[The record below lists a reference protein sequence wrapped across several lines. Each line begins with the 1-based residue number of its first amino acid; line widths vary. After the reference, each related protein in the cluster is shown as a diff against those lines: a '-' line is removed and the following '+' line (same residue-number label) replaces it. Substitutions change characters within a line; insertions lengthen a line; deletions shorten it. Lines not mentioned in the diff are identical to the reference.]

1 MNHVSA
7 YSQIV
12 ARTGAERGYLL
23 GREQLQRLAESRNL
37 KELIVNLRGSPYEN
51 PLKTTTEPSPE
62 NLQQVFNDELARLY
76 RKTILYSPNELK
88 GFLRDYISRLE
99 IENLKTLL
107 RAKNAHLSYESI
119 TAMLSL
125 LTEDILDRQEIF
137 VEAAKA
143 GDFKGSLKYF
153 EGTPYARALSEA
165 LPLFEEAE
173 STRFF
178 DLTLDRYY
186 HERLLDSAKTVSR
199 EHTKTVLPILGPQID
214 IFNIDTIVRSKF
226 LDFPPQWV
234 DMAVTSRFYRLSRSQ
249 IHALM
254 LIESAVSA
262 LNILKET
269 AYRRFYFVRD
279 TLEETLTGLE
289 NAVKQ
294 NCLKQLNQMRIRD
307 AFSISTPLSIIMEKE
322 VEVEN
327 LTKITSGVEHN
338 WTTEE
343 IASILV

>member
-23 GREQLQRLAESRNL
+23 GEEKLQRLAQSRNL
-37 KELIVNLRGSPYEN
+37 KELTANLRGSPYEN
-51 PLKTTTEPSPE
+51 LLKTTTEPSLE
-62 NLQQVFNDELARLY
+62 NLQRVFNDELARLY
-76 RKTILYSPNELK
+76 RKTMLYSPNELQV
-88 GFLRDYISRLE
+88 FLKDYISRIE

-107 RAKNAHLSYESI
+107 RAKNAHLSYEST
-119 TAMLSL
+119 TAMLNL
-125 LTEDILDRQEIF
+125 PTEDILDRKEIF

-143 GDFKGSLKYF
+143 GDVKGSLKYF
-153 EGTPYARALSEA
+153 EGTPYAPALSEA
-165 LPLFEEAE
+165 LPLFEDAK

-178 DLTLDRYY
+178 ELTLDRDY

-199 EHTKTVLPILGPQID
+199 ERNKTVLPILGPQID
-214 IFNIDTIVRSKF
+214 LFNIDTIIRSKF
-226 LDFPPQWV
+226 LNFPPQWA
-234 DMAVTSRFYRLSRSQ
+234 DMAVTSKFYKLSSSQ

-254 LIESAVSA
+254 LIESAASA
-262 LNILKET
+262 LTILKET

-279 TLEETLTGLE
+279 TVEETLTGLE
-289 NAVKQ
+289 KAVEQ
-294 NCLKQLNQMRIRD
+294 NCLKQLNEMRIRD
-307 AFSISTPLSIIMEKE
+307 AFSISTPLDIIMEKE

-338 WTTEE
+338 WTPEE
-343 IASILV
+343 ITSILV

>member
-23 GREQLQRLAESRNL
+23 DKDKLQRLAESKNL
-37 KELIVNLRGSPYEN
+37 TELTVNLRGSPYEN
-51 PLKTTTEPSPE
+51 LLKTSTEPSPE
-62 NLQQVFNDELARLY
+62 NLQRVFNGELARLY
-76 RKTILYSPNELK
+76 RKTMLYSPNELQV
-88 GFLRDYISRLE
+88 FLRDYISRLE

-119 TAMLSL
+119 TAMLNL
-125 LTEDILDRQEIF
+125 PTEDLLDRQEIF

-143 GDFKGSLKYF
+143 GDIKGSLKHF
-153 EGTPYARALSEA
+153 EGTPYAQALSEA
-165 LPLFEEAE
+165 LPLFEEAK

-178 DLTLDRYY
+178 ELTLDRDY
-186 HERLLDSAKTVSR
+186 HERLFDSTATLSKDHS
-199 EHTKTVLPILGPQID
+199 KMVLPILGPQID

-226 LDFPPQWV
+226 LNFPPQWV
-234 DMAVTSRFYRLSRSQ
+234 DMAVTSEFYKLSSSQ

-254 LIESAVSA
+254 LIESSTSA
-262 LNILKET
+262 LTILKET
-269 AYRRFYFVRD
+269 AYRRFYLVRNSV
-279 TLEETLTGLE
+279 EETLTGLE
-289 NAVKQ
+289 KAVKQ
-294 NCLKQLNQMRIRD
+294 NCLKQLNEMRIRD